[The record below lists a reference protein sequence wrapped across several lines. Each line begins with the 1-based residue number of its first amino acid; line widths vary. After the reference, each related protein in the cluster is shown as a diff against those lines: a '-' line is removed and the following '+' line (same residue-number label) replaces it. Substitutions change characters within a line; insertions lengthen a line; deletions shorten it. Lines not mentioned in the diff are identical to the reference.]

1 MRAVITRVSWARVS
15 VSGEVVGEIP
25 RGVCA
30 FIGVGRE
37 DTEKDALWLADKIC
51 QCRFFKDEAGKMN
64 RSLLDLAAAG
74 ASQPGDEHQCD
85 GQPGPALLAISQFT
99 LYGDLRKGHRPSFGA
114 ALEPV
119 LAEALFERVC
129 AQARALGIRVETG
142 RFGANMQVES
152 LNDGPVTL
160 LLDSHKTF

>member
-15 VSGEVVGEIP
+15 VGGEVVGEIA

-30 FIGVGRE
+30 LIGVGRQ
-37 DTEKDALWLADKIC
+37 DTEKDAVWLADKIC
-51 QCRFFKDEAGKMN
+51 QCRFFKDAAGKMN

-74 ASQPGDEHQCD
+74 APDPGAEQPR
-85 GQPGPALLAISQFT
+85 PALLAISQFT
-99 LYGDLRKGHRPSFGA
+99 LYGDLRRGHRPSFGA
-114 ALEPV
+114 ALEPA
-119 LAEALFERVC
+119 LAEVLFERVC